1 MSALTLA
8 VDSSNENLSVALL
21 DHDKALVDLHLSLSQ
36 PHSQNLM
43 AAIDWIL
50 KQVSV
55 ASSEID
61 KLAVCRGPGAF
72 SGLRIGIASMQGLAQ
87 ALNKPL
93 CTFIGH
99 DLVAAK
105 FAYRIGDIAI
115 LTDARRQQ
123 VYWSL
128 YRSDGCSLTRMTA
141 CRVDAPATLAREIT
155 ASDVLLAGSGVA
167 VYEAELA
174 GLMPDSIRLE
184 TPHAKPD
191 LAFIAGLPLIDDEND
206 RRVGLRLATKSFE
219 PLYVRASDAEINRL
233 KKMNGKL
240 DG

>member
-1 MSALTLA
+1 MSSLTLA
-8 VDSSNENLSVALL
+8 VDSSSDTLAVALL
-21 DHDKALVDLHLSLSQ
+21 DQDKVLIDLHMALSQ

-43 AAIDWIL
+43 NAVDWIL
-50 KQVSV
+50 NQAAVD
-55 ASSEID
+55 SSHIE

-72 SGLRIGIASMQGLAQ
+72 SGLRIGIASLQGLAQ

-93 CTFIGH
+93 YTFIGH
-99 DLVAAK
+99 DLIAVK
-105 FAYRIGDIAI
+105 FAYLTGDIAI

-128 YRSDGCSLTRMTA
+128 YHSDGRSLTRLTP
-141 CRVDAPATLAREIT
+141 CRVDGPAALATLLPK
-155 ASDVLLAGSGVA
+155 SDTLLAGSGVEVFKDDLSRLLPA
-167 VYEAELA
+167 A
-174 GLMPDSIRLE
+174 IRLE
-184 TPHAKPD
+184 IPHARPD

-206 RRVGLRLATKSFE
+206 NRIGLHPATESFE

-233 KKMNGKL
+233 KKMSGKV